1 MDNIIQNKCIQIS
14 DKTYF
19 YFENFKDFL
28 KKNPEIPLCNRD
40 YIEERVN
47 EFYIKI
53 CNYSKNVG
61 DETIPYLNVIH
72 TALLNKKL
80 YICDGQHRYYAM
92 KKFYDDTEINFKFP
106 YMVKICDSKE
116 ELRNYFKDL
125 NNVFV
130 LHDIILD
137 DDKIDLLERIKIY
150 MKNKYNGHIS
160 QSANPRFPNINIDQ
174 LVNYLSNS
182 YLGLNYTSIICKMEQ
197 LNNKIKEE
205 CKLFNKDLYDTAMK
219 KQGFFIGYLFIK
231 TEAENKRKHIPQ
243 TVRNMLWSKSYDE
256 SINGKC
262 YVCKCKVTIHT
273 FHAGH
278 KISVKKGGTNN
289 INNLEI
295 VCSSCNLS
303 MGSQDLEE
311 FKKMYF

>member
-1 MDNIIQNKCIQIS
+1 MDSVPSNKCIQIS

-19 YFENFKDFL
+19 YFENFEDFL

-47 EFYIKI
+47 EFYTKI
-53 CNYSKNVG
+53 VNYSKSIG

-72 TALLNKKL
+72 TALLNSKL

-92 KKFYDDTEINFKFP
+92 KKFYDDTKINFKFP
-106 YMVKICDSKE
+106 YMVKICNTKE

-137 DDKIDLLERIKIY
+137 DDKIDLLERIKTY
-150 MKNKYNGHIS
+150 MKNKYGTHIS

-174 LVNYLSNS
+174 LVHYLSNS
-182 YLGLNYTSIICKMEQ
+182 YNGHNYTSIISKMEQ

-205 CKLFNKDLYDTAMK
+205 CKVSNKDFYDISMK

-231 TEAENKRKHIPQ
+231 TESENKRKHIPQ
-243 TVRNMLWSKSYDE
+243 TVRNTLWQKSYNE
-256 SINGKC
+256 NINGNC
-262 YVCKCKVTIHT
+262 YVCKCKVTLHT

-278 KISVKKGGTNN
+278 KISVKKGGSNN

-295 VCSSCNLS
+295 VCASCNLS
-303 MGSQDLEE
+303 MATQDLEE